1 MASPGFGYINRER
14 GQRIEQ
20 TSCKILQG
28 QYSMVGAQL
37 SMEIV
42 AKENHIAVLDH
53 EEGTWVEKT
62 SKDPLGEPYKIA
74 SNWQP
79 VPIDGL
85 LDVLCGESPNSFA
98 LLIPLD
104 VKA

>member
-20 TSCKILQG
+20 TSCTILQG

-42 AKENHIAVLDH
+42 AKENQITVLDH
-53 EEGTWVEKT
+53 EEGTWIEKT
-62 SKDPLGEPYKIA
+62 SEDPLGEPSEIA

-85 LDVLCGESPNSFA
+85 PEVFCGESPNS
-98 LLIPLD
+98 LLSSFP
-104 VKA
+104 